1 MANIKQQVKRN
12 LTNEKRRL
20 QNASFK
26 SSLKTAMKEVQVAVN
41 NKDVEA
47 AKVACA
53 FACKKLDNISEN
65 SVFLKLDLVENIDFS
80 YDDIDEVKNQPFSR
94 KQLSYIYTY
103 GNDVNDS
110 KMEL

>member
-26 SSLKTAMKEVQVAVN
+26 SSLKTAMKEVQVAVD

-53 FACKKLDNISEN
+53 FACKKLDKAVAKGFLHKNNAARHKSQLCKKVN
-65 SVFLKLDLVENIDFS
+65 SIA
-80 YDDIDEVKNQPFSR
+80 
-94 KQLSYIYTY
+94 
-103 GNDVNDS
+103 
-110 KMEL
+110 